1 MLQIIYGTHM
11 KLKFKLKNKQKHRS
25 KLRKGQRLKTHYE
38 GANFF
43 LTCIFF

>member
-38 GANFF
+38 ALLGDAAEVH
-43 LTCIFF
+43 